1 MKNKLTVKQEKF
13 ILNVFSGMNQSEAY
27 RQAGY
32 ANNSLATVKAN
43 ASRLATSANVLQRL
57 EKLQLK
63 AESSKI
69 MSVIERKERLS
80 EIARGKLTDFM
91 ELGKDGSWV
100 NLGTETPGSAAIQE
114 IHSRT
119 EYDENGDKPT
129 LYTSVKLH
137 DPMKAISE
145 LNKMDGAYAPTRQE
159 ITGKDGEPIQISLDA
174 KAKLIGLLAYGAAR
188 LKAGEDSTK
197 PITAGSTE
205 PTIRLDSMGKTQSTS
220 SR

>member
-13 ILNVFSGMNQSEAY
+13 ITSYIQLGNATEAAIV
-27 RQAGY
+27 AGY
-32 ANNSLATVKAN
+32 SRKTATVI
-43 ASRLATSANVLQRL
+43 ASQNLTKINIIARRKELEDSMASA
-57 EKLQLK
+57 
-63 AESSKI
+63 KI
-69 MSVIERKERLS
+69 MTSKERKERLS

-100 NLGTETPGSAAIQE
+100 NLGPETPGSAAIQE

-119 EYDENGDKPT
+119 EYDENGEKPT
-129 LYTSVKLH
+129 LYTSVKMH

-205 PTIRLDSMGKTQSTS
+205 PIIRLDSMGKTQSTS